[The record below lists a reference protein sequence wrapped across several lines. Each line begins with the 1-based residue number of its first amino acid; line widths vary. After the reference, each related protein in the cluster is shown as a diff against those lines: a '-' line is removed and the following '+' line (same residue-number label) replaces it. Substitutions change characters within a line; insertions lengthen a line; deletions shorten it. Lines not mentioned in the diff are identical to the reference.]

1 MPGANI
7 TRLIGKQR
15 PLLSAPRFSRD
26 VHTHQDQPRR
36 SGNLHIET
44 LRGIAVIL
52 MVAGHVIGASADV
65 GMRVDDASIWR
76 SCYDSL
82 LFLRMPLFTV
92 LSGAVYAMRP
102 VASGKGR
109 RFLKGKVRRLLVP
122 AIVVGGT
129 FYITQALIPGVN
141 SPPELSEIWHVAVY
155 SYAHFWF
162 LHALMLI
169 FLLIVALELA
179 GAMASFR
186 GWLACAAI
194 AFTAAAANWSP
205 SPIFALDSAI
215 YMLPFFLWG
224 LGIYRFREAFDRRDV
239 TLAMLGITIAT
250 VAVRQLTLAGV
261 MQLPIGRQDAI
272 TLVAGLA
279 ACALLLHVRFR
290 ISWLAKIG
298 AFSYGIYL
306 LHVFGTGG
314 SRIVLAKAGITN
326 EVVLFTIGLAA
337 GIAFSIVAELILSKS
352 AIARTL
358 VFGRRF
364 EWIQPRRRDAASQTA
379 AAALARPLQA
389 RERAF

>member
-1 MPGANI
+1 MPA
-7 TRLIGKQR
+7 
-15 PLLSAPRFSRD
+15 PLKN
-26 VHTHQDQPRR
+26 QPRR
-36 SGNLHIET
+36 SGDLHIET

-52 MVAGHVIGASADV
+52 MVAGHVVGASPDV
-65 GMRVDDASIWR
+65 GMRVDDDSIWR
-76 SCYDSL
+76 TCYDSL

-102 VASGKGR
+102 VTPGTGR

-122 AIVVGGT
+122 AIVVGGA
-129 FYITQALIPGVN
+129 FYITQALTPGVN

-162 LHALMLI
+162 LHALLLI
-169 FLLIVALELA
+169 FLLVVTLELA
-179 GAMASFR
+179 GVMASFR
-186 GWLACAAI
+186 GWLLSAVI
-194 AFTAAAANWSP
+194 AFTAAAANWKP

-224 LGIYRFREAFDRRDV
+224 LGIYRFRNIFDRRDV
-239 TLAMLGITIAT
+239 TLVMLGIAIVT
-250 VAVRQLTLAGV
+250 VAARQLTLAGV
-261 MQLPIGRQDAI
+261 MHLPIDRQDTI

-279 ACALLLHVRFR
+279 ACALLLHVRFQ
-290 ISWLAKIG
+290 ISALAKIG

-314 SRIVLAKAGITN
+314 SRIALGKAGITN
-326 EVVLFTIGLAA
+326 EVVHFTIGLAT

-352 AIARTL
+352 AVARTL

-364 EWIQPRRRDAASQTA
+364 EWIQPRRRDAGSQTA
-379 AAALARPLQA
+379 AAALARPLKA